1 MYKRTLDAVE
11 RASHNGRKQA
21 RNFSST
27 ASIEKKVAALA
38 KFCME
43 LSENSL
49 QDLKRFMTEHHLP
62 WPEKSPWDP
71 LAILLDLSGNWN
83 IHLWFQV
90 NVRWSPFRVES
101 SEPVLKI
108 VPSATF
114 RSWIATMR
122 LFVGRPTES
131 T

>member
-38 KFCME
+38 KSCME

-49 QDLKRFMTEHHLP
+49 
-62 WPEKSPWDP
+62 
-71 LAILLDLSGNWN
+71 LDIEEVYN
-83 IHLWFQV
+83 
-90 NVRWSPFRVES
+90 RT
-101 SEPVLKI
+101 
-108 VPSATF
+108 PSAMARKIPPGTHWRFFSTSLETGTF
-114 RSWIATMR
+114 TCGSKSTSDCLRFAWKALSWC
-122 LFVGRPTES
+122 
-131 T
+131 